1 MPPTEVCVIHP
12 GALSASSWARLASH
26 LPAGTPVKVLELET
40 ISGFWAA
47 DPELTVEAL
56 AERLRPRLVIPRE
69 RVLVGWG
76 VGGAVADALS
86 APSRRV
92 VVLDGV
98 APGATAT
105 PGEADLLRSFAMYA
119 GARRGRPLEIDPA
132 YLRTGLEPALA
143 HILDAARASGALR
156 EDTTPASVK
165 RCYERHA
172 ARVLRDHRLVTG
184 YEPSGAP
191 LTVVKAT
198 KSIAPA
204 SPALGWDRFA
214 PVELLASGGDH
225 YSMLTDAAS
234 AAQLA
239 MLLRRW
245 LTPGFIAA

>member
-1 MPPTEVCVIHP
+1 MPPPEVCVIHP

-47 DPELTVEAL
+47 DTELTVAEL
-56 AERLRPRLVIPRE
+56 ADRLQPRLAIPRE

-76 VGGAVADALS
+76 VGGAVADALA

-92 VVLDGV
+92 VVLDGL
-98 APGATAT
+98 APGATQ
-105 PGEADLLRSFAMYA
+105 PPREAELLRLFAMYA

-132 YLRTGLEPALA
+132 HLRAGLEPALA
-143 HILDAARASGALR
+143 HILEAASASGALR
-156 EDTTPASVK
+156 VDTTPATVK
-165 RCYERHA
+165 RCYEQHA
-172 ARVLRDHRLVTG
+172 ARVLRDHGLVAG

-198 KSIAPA
+198 ESIAPA

-214 PVELLASGGDH
+214 DVELLASGGDH
-225 YSMLTDAAS
+225 YTMLTDPAS
-234 AAQLA
+234 AAHLA

-245 LTPGFIAA
+245 LTPTIAAA